1 MKRRASESEKH
12 WYSKD
17 DSDGPECHQCGT
29 ASGRLRWPCR
39 YGDVYCLDC
48 WRAYASEAAEI
59 LYACSENEELIPIA
73 ESRPRIFCEPPPMR
87 IARKRPLAC
96 RYEVTPE
103 DSLDAAHRLLREHES
118 LLQPPLVLNMANAHY
133 AGGGFLRDSTG
144 QEEELC
150 RRSDLFPRLVEAHT
164 AGGYPMPELG
174 CIVAP
179 TVRVLRK
186 RCISTDDSNNIMY
199 EILPHAFK
207 VAVITAAAP
216 CNPDVSNDEALASY
230 KAAMR
235 RRVDALLSVA
245 EHLNYS
251 VLVLGAWGCGA
262 FRNPPQQVARI
273 FYEALADRFASSFQH
288 VVFAVYDRP
297 DWEESNCSIFKQ
309 ELRPLL

>member
-1 MKRRASESEKH
+1 MG
-12 WYSKD
+12 D
-17 DSDGPECHQCGT
+17 DSDGPECHQCG
-29 ASGRLRWPCR
+29 AVSGRLRWPCR

-48 WRAYASEAAEI
+48 WRAYGSEAAEI
-59 LYACSENEELIPIA
+59 LHACSDNEEFVPTA
-73 ESRPRIFCEPPPMR
+73 ESRPRIFSEPPPMK
-87 IARKRPLAC
+87 IARMRPLAC

-103 DSLDAAHRLLREHES
+103 DSLDAAHRLLGEHES

-133 AGGGFLRDSTG
+133 AGGGFLKDSTG

-150 RRSDLFPRLVEAHT
+150 RRSDLFPRLVEAHN
-164 AGGYPMPELG
+164 AGGYSMPELG

-186 RCISTDDSNNIMY
+186 RCTSIDDSKKITY

-207 VAVITAAAP
+207 VAVITASAP
-216 CNPDVSNDEALASY
+216 CNPDVSNDEAHASY

-245 EHLNYS
+245 EHLDYS

-273 FYEALADRFASSFQH
+273 FHEALANRFASSFQH

-297 DWEESNCSIFKQ
+297 DWEESNYSIFKQ
-309 ELRPLL
+309 ELR